1 MNKEEETNDDTRLE
15 NLFEPGALLTYM
27 YNLASLEAP
36 VRTDSGST
44 GTVRVCTNSGVT
56 KV

>member
-27 YNLASLEAP
+27 YNLASLEAQC
-36 VRTDSGST
+36 VRTPGVLVPYGS
-44 GTVRVCTNSGVT
+44 VRIRE
-56 KV
+56 